1 MTKNYAYYFDPE
13 TCIMYKFYYGDIRLD
28 DIITSWDYAIES
40 KIIPQETIGF
50 VLEYRKAH
58 LRIPVS
64 HYKLIPA
71 YYQKHPEIFNGKRVA
86 ILTTNPKDIVIPLLV
101 ETEDQGYQ
109 SKPFSTEEA
118 AIKWIK
124 RNEKY

>member
-13 TCIMYKFYYGDIRLD
+13 TRIMYKFYYGEIRID
-28 DIITSWDYAIES
+28 DITTSWDDAVKRE
-40 KIIPQETIGF
+40 IIPKETIGF
-50 VLEYRKAH
+50 VLEYRKAR
-58 LRIPVS
+58 LLIPVS
-64 HYKLIPA
+64 YYKHIPV
-71 YYQKHPEIFNGKRVA
+71 YYRKHPEIFSGKRIA

-101 ETEDQGYQ
+101 ETEDHGYQ

-124 RNEKY
+124 KK